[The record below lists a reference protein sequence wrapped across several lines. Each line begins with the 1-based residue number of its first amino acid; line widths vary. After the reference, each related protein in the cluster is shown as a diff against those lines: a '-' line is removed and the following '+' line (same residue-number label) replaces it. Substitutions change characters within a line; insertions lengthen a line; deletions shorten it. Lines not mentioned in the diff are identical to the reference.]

1 MLRAASRMRYGA
13 ATLPAAMEMRRLR
26 GASNNAGET
35 KKKKKASPILALMF
49 LLTIHEETNCYRIT
63 HNQAEGSGYGIYVR
77 IWASSLG
84 KERKR
89 QVCWQQPSTLL

>member
-35 KKKKKASPILALMF
+35 KKKKKKASPILALLLCFF
-49 LLTIHEETNCYRIT
+49 LLFMKKRIAT
-63 HNQAEGSGYGIYVR
+63 ESHTTRQRVQGMGYMSGYG
-77 IWASSLG
+77 
-84 KERKR
+84 
-89 QVCWQQPSTLL
+89 LLP